1 MLITPNYFEEYTR
14 DFQLPMGP
22 TLSKG
27 TLDKVHLIV
36 LIYTPSIIL
45 FFFILGSLIFYLWVP
60 ILALATMLPS
70 VIRYHTGRF
79 IGAVQR
85 CASLCPLP
93 FPVAVLIQ
101 ASKSAKGVL
110 WTRWFTI
117 SSHSD
122 SSFSSWVG
130 TSGYF
135 SSVFFSMQSSKITG
149 PIFPENL
156 SSTHYFAYFT
166 SLLF

>member
-1 MLITPNYFEEYTR
+1 MTLPCFNSRSESATSIPVIVPLVTFFVVYSAKVLPGVKLITPNYFEEYTR

-79 IGAVQR
+79 IEAVQR

-101 ASKSAKGVL
+101 TSKSPKGVL
-110 WTRWFTI
+110 WT
-117 SSHSD
+117 
-122 SSFSSWVG
+122 G
-130 TSGYF
+130 
-135 SSVFFSMQSSKITG
+135 
-149 PIFPENL
+149 
-156 SSTHYFAYFT
+156 
-166 SLLF
+166 